1 VLKQLT
7 TPYTPEQNGVA
18 ERKNRTVVE
27 LARSMLKCKGMLN
40 QFWAEVVATSV
51 YILNLSPTKAVMN
64 KTPYEAWFER
74 KPIVSHLR
82 VFGCV
87 AYTLINSHN
96 RKKLDAKSK
105 NTFSLAIAF
114 NPRGIDSTILKQ
126 RR

>member
-1 VLKQLT
+1 
-7 TPYTPEQNGVA
+7 
-18 ERKNRTVVE
+18 
-27 LARSMLKCKGMLN
+27 
-40 QFWAEVVATSV
+40 
-51 YILNLSPTKAVMN
+51 MN

-82 VFGCV
+82 VFRCV

-96 RKKLDAKSK
+96 RKKLDAKSE

>member
-51 YILNLSPTKAVMN
+51 YILNLFTN
-64 KTPYEAWFER
+64 KG
-74 KPIVSHLR
+74 SHEQ
-82 VFGCV
+82 
-87 AYTLINSHN
+87 
-96 RKKLDAKSK
+96 
-105 NTFSLAIAF
+105 
-114 NPRGIDSTILKQ
+114 NPL
-126 RR
+126 